1 MVWARSPG
9 SHMSGSTAAPELVE
23 LRFRAAVAAA
33 GVMWTNDASG
43 RMTGAQPG
51 WAELTGQ
58 SEQEYQGYG
67 WTSAV
72 HPDDAQRTVEA
83 WNQAVADKR
92 TFEFTHRV
100 RSRDGE
106 WRHFAIRAVPVMQDG
121 TILEWVGVHID
132 VTDREK
138 AVEELKASERR
149 SQTILESITD
159 GFFTLDDEWRFDYVN
174 PEAERILNCA
184 PGALLGQVL
193 WDEYPGTAGTEF
205 EHTYRRVAAE
215 KKAQSFQAFYPD
227 HGRWYDVRAFP
238 LPVGLSV
245 YFRDVTDAKQAEEL
259 LRRNRDTFYALI
271 KNNPFGMY
279 VVDSDFKIAQFS
291 EGARRAFA
299 NVQPV
304 IGRDFA
310 EVMRTLWPESFSA
323 EAGDRHTLATGQAH
337 TAGLVER
344 RRDLG
349 EVEAYDWR
357 IERVTLP
364 DGRFGVVCHFYDLT
378 ERQELENKLRDSEN
392 RLRIATNAA
401 GLGIWTWQP
410 DSDKVRWDNKRPFE
424 IFGLHESDSPVDA
437 RRFISEFLHPEDL
450 PLFEQTTARIVED
463 GAEFLLECRIRRRDG
478 GQRWIRFTGKGTQ
491 VGEPQAFTIIGTVED
506 ITERKAAEER
516 VLEFASQLSEAD
528 RRKDEFLATLAHELR
543 NPLAPIRN
551 GLQIIRRTDSPAA
564 LEKATAMMDR
574 QIKQMVRLVDD
585 LLDISR
591 ISRDKLQ
598 LQKGRVTLSAVL
610 AQAVETSQAL
620 IAASGH
626 KLLVSAPAEPVV
638 IDGDVTRLV
647 QVFSNLIS
655 NAAKY
660 SEGDSPIWLTSEAS
674 ADEVLVRVKDF
685 GVGIPAD
692 MLPRIFDMFVQV
704 DRSLERSQGG
714 LGIGLTLVKRLVELH
729 GGSIEARS
737 DGEDKGSEFL
747 VRLPLVRSLP
757 DELLPQSEQANS
769 SQRLHVLIADDN
781 EDAAE
786 SLAQLLEMMGSTVHR
801 ASDGL
806 QAVAMAQDLRPE
818 VIVLDIGMPRLN
830 GFEAC
835 RRIRTQSWSK
845 GVVIIALTG
854 WGQDEDRRRSMDAGF
869 DRHLVK
875 PVDPL
880 MLEKL
885 LSDLR

>member
-1 MVWARSPG
+1 
-9 SHMSGSTAAPELVE
+9 MSDPTPAPDLIEA
-23 LRFRAAVAAA
+23 RFRAAVAAV

-43 RMTGAQPG
+43 RMMGPQPG

-58 SEQEYQGYG
+58 TEQAYQGYG

-72 HPDDAQRTVEA
+72 HPDDAQPTVEA
-83 WNQAVADKR
+83 WNQAVAEKR
-92 TFEFTHRV
+92 TFEFAHRV
-100 RSRDGE
+100 RRRDGE
-106 WRHFAIRAVPVMQDG
+106 WRHFSIRAVPVMQDG

-132 VTDREK
+132 VTDR
-138 AVEELKASERR
+138 ARAIEELTVSKRR

-159 GFFTLDDEWRFDYVN
+159 GFFTLDGDWRFDYVN
-174 PEAERILNCA
+174 PEAERILDCA
-184 PGALLGQVL
+184 PGALLGRVL
-193 WDEYPGTAGTEF
+193 WEAYPGTVGTAF

-215 KKAQSFQAFYPD
+215 KKAESFQAFYPD

-238 LPVGLSV
+238 LPAGLSV
-245 YFRDVTDAKQAEEL
+245 YFRDVTDAKQAEDL
-259 LRRNRDTFYALI
+259 LRRNRDTFYSLI

-279 VVDSDFKIAQFS
+279 VVDSDFKVAQFS
-291 EGARRAFA
+291 EGARKAFV

-310 EVMRTLWPESFSA
+310 EVMRTLWPESFA
-323 EAGDRHTLATGQAH
+323 GEAIARFRHTLATGQPH
-337 TAGLVER
+337 TAGLVEQ
-344 RRDLG
+344 RRDLN

-364 DGRFGVVCHFYDLT
+364 DGRYGVVCHFYDLT

-410 DSDKVRWDNKRPFE
+410 DADKVRWDNKRPFE

-437 RRFISEFLHPEDL
+437 RRFVSEFLHPEDL
-450 PLFEQTTARIVED
+450 PLFEQATAHIVAD

-478 GQRWIRFTGKGTQ
+478 AQRWIRFTGKGTQ
-491 VGEPQAFTIIGTVED
+491 AGEPQAFSIIGTVED

-516 VLEFASQLSEAD
+516 LLEFARQLSEAD

-564 LEKATAMMDR
+564 LVKATAMMDR

-598 LQKGRVTLSAVL
+598 LQKGRVRLSAVL

-620 IAASGH
+620 IATSGH
-626 KLLVSAPAEPVV
+626 KLIVSAPTEPVV
-638 IDGDVTRLV
+638 IDADVTRLV

-660 SEGDSPIWLTSEAS
+660 SEGGSPIWLTSETS
-674 ADEVLVRVKDF
+674 DDEVVVRVKDS

-729 GGSIEARS
+729 GGSIEAHS

-757 DELLPQSEQANS
+757 DQVAAPSDQSNAA
-769 SQRLHVLIADDN
+769 QRLHVLIADDN

-786 SLAQLLEMMGSTVHR
+786 SLVQLLQMMGNTVHR
-801 ASDGL
+801 ANDGL
-806 QAVAMAQDLRPE
+806 QAVAMAQDLRPQ

-835 RRIRTQSWSK
+835 RRIRAQNWSK
-845 GVVIIALTG
+845 GVVMIALTG